1 MKINNIVYA
10 VAGVI
15 LVGSVGIASHLSK
28 DEVTFTVKDKER
40 VVKNEDS
47 YYLVFTD
54 KGVFKNS
61 DAFWQ
66 LKFDSSE
73 VQNQLVRGNTYTCS
87 KNFWRVPLFSMYE
100 NLIDCKEE
108 K

>member
-1 MKINNIVYA
+1 MKLDNVLYA
-10 VAGVI
+10 AAGAV
-15 LVGSVGIASHLSK
+15 LLTSVGISSHLSK

-40 VVKNEDS
+40 IVKNEDS

-54 KGVFKNS
+54 KSVFKNEDS
-61 DAFWQ
+61 WWQ

-73 VQNQLVRGNTYTCS
+73 LQNQLVRGETFTCS
-87 KNFWRVPLFSMYE
+87 KNFWRVPFLSMYE
-100 NLIDCKEE
+100 NLIDCEKE